1 VGRRGAFAVAKSLS
15 YVQKF
20 SKCLQDPCDPVI
32 NPTGYIALCV
42 AENKLVI
49 DLMAERLAGGAGT
62 TMAAFSDSMVYC
74 YNSFLGLPV
83 AREAVAYFLA
93 KKFLFP
99 EETRLSP
106 EEALRHVD
114 SQHVV
119 LGSGCGSLLSHL
131 FFCLGEEGDG
141 VLIPAPYYAAFE
153 NDMKLVAG
161 CQPVPVG
168 MAEPSRGPTP
178 EDLETAFLQAQRQ
191 GISVKF
197 LLLTNP
203 NNPLGVIYRPDVV
216 MDSIKWARKR
226 GLAII
231 ADEIYA
237 LSTHKALGH
246 SFQSVIKLLNNNLGD
261 DVHMIWGL
269 SKDFGASGFRVG
281 VLYTQNSV
289 LLESLANL
297 NMFSGVSHP
306 MQMITAE
313 ILTDDVFVD
322 TFLEESRE
330 RLVKSYNICIKK
342 LEEMV
347 IPYIPAEAGL
357 FVYVD
362 FSAFLPSKSVE
373 DEEKLTNLMVDY
385 ARVLLTPG
393 VSQRDPKPGMYRIC
407 YAWVSPEVLEIAMER
422 LSRLVAKMRKMH
434 WDDLNASTLGN
445 VIS

>member
-1 VGRRGAFAVAKSLS
+1 M
-15 YVQKF
+15 
-20 SKCLQDPCDPVI
+20 
-32 NPTGYIALCV
+32 TG
-42 AENKLVI
+42 
-49 DLMAERLAGGAGT
+49 RLAGSTGT
-62 TMAAFSDSMVYC
+62 AITAFSDSMVYC

-93 KKFLFP
+93 KRFLFP
-99 EETRLSP
+99 EKSGMAP
-106 EEALRHVD
+106 EEALQHVD

-153 NDMKLVAG
+153 NDIKLVAG
-161 CQPVPVG
+161 CRPLPVK
-168 MAEPSRGPTP
+168 MAKPALGPTP
-178 EDLETAFLQAQRQ
+178 EDLEAVFLKAQRE

-216 MDSIKWARKR
+216 METIKWARRK
-226 GLAII
+226 GLSIV

-246 SFQSVIKLLNNNLGD
+246 GFQSIMKLLNNNLGD

-297 NMFSGVSHP
+297 NVFSGVSHP

-313 ILTDDVFVD
+313 LLTDDVFVD
-322 TFLEESRE
+322 IFLEESRE
-330 RLVKSYNICIKK
+330 RLLKSYNICVRK
-342 LEEMV
+342 LDEMV
-347 IPYIPAEAGL
+347 VPYIPAEAGL

-362 FSAFLPSKSVE
+362 FSSFLPSKTLE
-373 DEEKLTNLMVDY
+373 DEEKLANLMVDY
-385 ARVLLTPG
+385 VRVVLTPG
-393 VSQRDPKPGMYRIC
+393 ESQRDPKPGMFRIC
-407 YAWVSPEVLEIAMER
+407 YAWVNPDVLEIAMER
-422 LSRLVAKMRKMH
+422 LSRFVAKMRKMH
-434 WDDLNASTLGN
+434 WDDLNADTLTN
-445 VIS
+445 IIH